1 MSEVLPLTDD
11 LRAEPVAD
19 NLDFR
24 QVLRVFLRTW
34 PFIRPSL
41 KHLVVF
47 VCASGIGFLVGAG
60 MTLLLIGLATTG
72 IMSAKPL
79 GPIFI
84 AIYGLDPAMYLNVES
99 LSAEAR
105 LGLAWPTVVT
115 AITSAVI
122 FLSFAGS
129 LYYYSVWIFQC
140 INQRMRI
147 QLIDQLQAQSLTYH
161 ASAKTGDAIYRLY
174 QDSAMVTAIIRS
186 IFLEPLMFIGRYLT
200 GLFIVAAFSPI
211 LSLILLVAAV
221 PIIWLG
227 RRFSSLL
234 RTRFRQARE
243 ANAALTSWIQESIQ
257 GIRVI
262 KATANESQRV
272 WDFDVRSE
280 RALLSAFNS
289 RVSLNVLGI
298 LAFAVFGV
306 AMLSIQSY
314 AAALS
319 HVEASVFARDLLLLF
334 GFAMWNFGTFSAA
347 TSRTSDAVGSLNA
360 LISLWGRAQDMA
372 IGLSR
377 VFEIMDL
384 EPEITDREGA
394 IDMPKFQ
401 QEVSFNS
408 VSFSYIK
415 GREVLRDIEFKA
427 TVGTVTA
434 IVGPTGSGKST
445 LMSLLLRLADP
456 DEGSIS
462 IDGMDIR
469 EFTVASL
476 RHGISI
482 ATQEN
487 ILFSASV
494 LENIRYAAPDATPE
508 EVSAAATVADVHDF
522 IMTLSGS
529 YHTELGQRA
538 TKLSSG
544 QRQRLVLARAIVRDS
559 PLLILDE
566 PTAALDAETE
576 ISVLNNLKIWG
587 RGRCIFLIT
596 HRLSTVRH
604 ADQILYIRDGSVR
617 AFGPHEALM
626 QDHNYRQFVQADIG
640 DADV

>member
-1 MSEVLPLTDD
+1 
-11 LRAEPVAD
+11 
-19 NLDFR
+19 
-24 QVLRVFLRTW
+24 
-34 PFIRPSL
+34 
-41 KHLVVF
+41 
-47 VCASGIGFLVGAG
+47 
-60 MTLLLIGLATTG
+60 
-72 IMSAKPL
+72 
-79 GPIFI
+79 
-84 AIYGLDPAMYLNVES
+84 
-99 LSAEAR
+99 
-105 LGLAWPTVVT
+105 
-115 AITSAVI
+115 
-122 FLSFAGS
+122 
-129 LYYYSVWIFQC
+129 
-140 INQRMRI
+140 
-147 QLIDQLQAQSLTYH
+147 
-161 ASAKTGDAIYRLY
+161 
-174 QDSAMVTAIIRS
+174 
-186 IFLEPLMFIGRYLT
+186 
-200 GLFIVAAFSPI
+200 
-211 LSLILLVAAV
+211 
-221 PIIWLG
+221 
-227 RRFSSLL
+227 
-234 RTRFRQARE
+234 
-243 ANAALTSWIQESIQ
+243 
-257 GIRVI
+257 
-262 KATANESQRV
+262 
-272 WDFDVRSE
+272 
-280 RALLSAFNS
+280 
-289 RVSLNVLGI
+289 
-298 LAFAVFGV
+298 
-306 AMLSIQSY
+306 MLSIQSY

-319 HVEASVFARDLLLLF
+319 HVEASVFARDLLLMF

-384 EPEITDREGA
+384 EPAITDREGA
-394 IDMPKFQ
+394 IDMPKFR

-408 VSFSYIK
+408 VSFSYIE
-415 GREVLRDIEFKA
+415 GREVLRDIQFKA

-476 RHGISI
+476 RRGISI

-487 ILFSASV
+487 ILFSATV

-508 EVSAAATVADVHDF
+508 DASAAATVVDAHDF
-522 IMTLSGS
+522 IMTLPGG
-529 YHTELGQRA
+529 YHAALGQRA

-544 QRQRLVLARAIVRDS
+544 QRQRLGLARAIVRDS

-566 PTAALDAETE
+566 PTAALDVETE

-626 QDHNYRQFVQADIG
+626 QDDHYRQFVQAEIG
-640 DADV
+640 EACV